1 MRTCTL
7 CNASSADTASNCVRC
22 DADLSVHSHTAKALT
37 EFKNNDRIYEVRVI
51 VSHDCCPAC
60 RELEGAYTK
69 DEAPE
74 LPVKGCSHAQGC
86 RCYYEPALVEI
97 YP

>member
-1 MRTCTL
+1 
-7 CNASSADTASNCVRC
+7 
-22 DADLSVHSHTAKALT
+22 LSVHSHTAKALT